1 MNKGQETVKDYDAV
15 IVGAGFNGV
24 YLLYRLRQEGYKVLL
39 LDAGKELG
47 GVWYWNSYPGA
58 RVDSHIPNYEFFHT
72 RSLA

>member
-47 GVWYWNSYPGA
+47 GVWSWNS
-58 RVDSHIPNYEFFHT
+58 
-72 RSLA
+72 